1 MFLETIKKYYRIER
15 KEICFLKFIFEA
27 YDGIAMLTTVD
38 SDLSVIMF
46 HIAPGCEDDVEM
58 ILYDLQKDMM
68 IEEVLWRGVRSQESG
83 VRRQESGVRRQ
94 KSDRV

>member
-1 MFLETIKKYYRIER
+1 MFLTTRIVMFLETIKKYYRIER

-38 SDLSVIMF
+38 SDLSVVMF

-58 ILYDLQKDMM
+58 ILHDLQKNMM
-68 IEEVLWRGVRSQESG
+68 IEEVLWQESG
-83 VRRQESGVRRQ
+83 AMS
-94 KSDRV
+94 